1 MLSGTEFSNWT
12 KICPALL
19 DFAHFQK
26 CANPSQILQFGIR
39 IEDFIQLLGSRNKIF
54 HEVNFD
60 RKARIASLTH
70 ATLAWK
76 GVEGVLVFIVVVKIH
91 FLHVKAES
99 PSSWVEAL
107 VHTSRT
113 LARKKTNEKK
123 YFQNLFLIFWPSLDD
138 TSSSSNEKQYKN
150 SVQLQ

>member
-1 MLSGTEFSNWT
+1 MRKLTKSTFFRCFQVPNFQIEQ

-113 LARKKTNEKK
+113 LARKKTNKK
-123 YFQNLFLIFWPSLDD
+123 ILPKLVFDFLTKFRRYIII
-138 TSSSSNEKQYKN
+138 
-150 SVQLQ
+150 